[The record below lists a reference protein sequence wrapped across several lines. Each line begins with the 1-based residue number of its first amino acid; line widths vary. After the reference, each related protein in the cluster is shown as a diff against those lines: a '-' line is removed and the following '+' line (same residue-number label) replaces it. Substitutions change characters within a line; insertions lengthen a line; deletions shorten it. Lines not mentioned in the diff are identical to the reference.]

1 VIIYVGLAELYNKF
15 RDIEK
20 TVNFLTKAEKL
31 SKSRN
36 ADKELM
42 KIHTIY
48 NDCFKNGGDYEK
60 AVYHLEQSK
69 FYAKKILDFDE
80 EKKVRSMLL
89 GKIFD
94 DSKLTNGESDHS
106 LPKLKDVL
114 SRGYQMTGLRKH

>member
-1 VIIYVGLAELYNKF
+1 
-15 RDIEK
+15 
-20 TVNFLTKAEKL
+20 
-31 SKSRN
+31 
-36 ADKELM
+36 M